1 MGAKL
6 TEFEEARSLVLERA
20 QPLPP
25 ETIVLRDGLDR
36 VLAEAIDATLDVP
49 PFANSAMDGF
59 AVRASDSGAGV
70 RLRVVDRSR
79 AGAPAAATVGPG
91 EACAISTGAAMPA
104 GADAVVAVEDTT
116 TAEGGGEVELA
127 AAVERGRH
135 VRHAGDDVRAGQP
148 LLAPGVRLGPTELG
162 VLASVGR
169 PQVLAGPRARV
180 SILTT
185 GDELIEVG
193 EPLGPG
199 QVHNSSSLV
208 IPALVARAGACV
220 AAVAHARDEPALIG
234 AAIERAL
241 AADVVVV
248 TGGMSVGEHD
258 HVADAFG
265 RLGVTRHLAGVAL
278 RPGKPFWFG
287 TRERTLV
294 FGLPGNP
301 VSSLVTFLLF
311 VRPALAKLSGEQPHP
326 DRTLALID
334 QDWPRLETRMEAVRC
349 RLHLRADGWHA
360 TPTGRQDSHIL
371 TSMRGAAA
379 LALIA
384 PGAGAVAKGE
394 AVPVELI

>member
-1 MGAKL
+1 VSAKL
-6 TEFEEARSLVLERA
+6 TEFAEARSLVLERA

-25 ETIVLRDGLDR
+25 QSIDLADALDR
-36 VLAEAIDATLDVP
+36 VLAEAIDATVDVP

-59 AVRASDSGAGV
+59 AVRAGDSGPGV

-116 TAEGGGEVELA
+116 PGEGEVELA
-127 AAVERGRH
+127 VAVERGRH
-135 VRHAGDDVRAGQP
+135 VRGAGDDVRAGQP

-162 VLASVGR
+162 VLASVGAA
-169 PQVLAGPRARV
+169 QVLAGPAARV

-185 GDELIEVG
+185 GDELVAVG
-193 EPLGPG
+193 DPLGPG

-220 AAVAHARDEPALIG
+220 AAVAHARDEPKLISE
-234 AAIERAL
+234 AIERAL

-258 HVADAFG
+258 HVAEAFEG
-265 RLGVTRHLAGVAL
+265 LGVARHLAGVAL

-287 TRERTLV
+287 TRGRTLV

-311 VRPALAKLSGEQPHP
+311 VRPALAKLSGEQSDP
-326 DRTLALID
+326 DRTLAFFD
-334 QDWPRLETRMEAVRC
+334 QDWPRLPTRMEAVRC

-379 LALIA
+379 LALIE

-394 AVPVELI
+394 AVAVELI